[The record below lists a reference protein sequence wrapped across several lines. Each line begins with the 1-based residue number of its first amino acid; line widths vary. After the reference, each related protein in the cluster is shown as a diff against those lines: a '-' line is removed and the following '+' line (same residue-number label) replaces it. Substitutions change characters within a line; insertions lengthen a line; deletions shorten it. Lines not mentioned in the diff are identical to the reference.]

1 VTSRAF
7 LTNAAT
13 RRAVFLQRYIRRQ
26 NEVAAAQL
34 RLYKGQLSAR
44 LLQDEYA
51 SKDLTRLIADMR
63 TLQILDQKAL
73 IAEAEKL
80 AISEAGFTADMLTA
94 GTSAIF
100 AVPTSTLLAT
110 AISAAVP
117 VQAGVSIPEL
127 LSAFGTKK
135 ASDILNVIMDGAT
148 SGSPTT
154 SIVKKVSGFID
165 SLISRQVQALVAT
178 VLSHAS
184 SAGRLAT
191 YEQNSD
197 LVNEYQWVSTLDGLT
212 SMICMGRDGN
222 KYDVGI
228 GPMPPAHYNCVIS
241 GTFITSAAGVSA
253 ISKRVFEGKVITIKT
268 VSGNVITVTPKH
280 PVLTAKGWMSAE
292 LVNVGDQCFNQSRC
306 KGIGVIDGD
315 DNRGFHRV
323 EDIFKSLWCSG
334 DVKAREVVI
343 SAPDFHGDGID
354 NEIAEIRSASN
365 LAGTCDI
372 GIVQHFGESIL
383 KRRNMMDIDSARE
396 RLSQLA
402 LSGKCSDATSGGNVR
417 ISHQSTLFSGSS
429 FVHPSLLLG
438 TTATKNNAIL
448 TNDSLNGSW
457 ADTEFIGDSP
467 NTYAGGVFAD
477 DVISVEV
484 SDFIGHVYNLQTF
497 DHCFAANGIIT
508 HNCRSTTIPVVR
520 QEFSLDV
527 KGQRPA
533 IGADGTEVV
542 SSNTRYS
549 TWLRS
554 QPKSFIDEALGPAR
568 SKLFRDGTF
577 TLDRF
582 TDPTGKQYTLSQL
595 DSMNNI
601 ALSAE

>member
-1 VTSRAF
+1 MTSRAF
-7 LTNAAT
+7 VTNAAT

-63 TLQILDQKAL
+63 KLQILDQKAL

-154 SIVKKVSGFID
+154 SIVKNVSGFID

-228 GPMPPAHYNCVIS
+228 GPMPPAHY
-241 GTFITSAAGVSA
+241 
-253 ISKRVFEGKVITIKT
+253 
-268 VSGNVITVTPKH
+268 
-280 PVLTAKGWMSAE
+280 
-292 LVNVGDQCFNQSRC
+292 
-306 KGIGVIDGD
+306 
-315 DNRGFHRV
+315 
-323 EDIFKSLWCSG
+323 
-334 DVKAREVVI
+334 
-343 SAPDFHGDGID
+343 
-354 NEIAEIRSASN
+354 
-365 LAGTCDI
+365 
-372 GIVQHFGESIL
+372 
-383 KRRNMMDIDSARE
+383 
-396 RLSQLA
+396 
-402 LSGKCSDATSGGNVR
+402 
-417 ISHQSTLFSGSS
+417 
-429 FVHPSLLLG
+429 
-438 TTATKNNAIL
+438 
-448 TNDSLNGSW
+448 
-457 ADTEFIGDSP
+457 
-467 NTYAGGVFAD
+467 
-477 DVISVEV
+477 
-484 SDFIGHVYNLQTF
+484 
-497 DHCFAANGIIT
+497 
-508 HNCRSTTIPVVR
+508 NCRSTTIPVVR